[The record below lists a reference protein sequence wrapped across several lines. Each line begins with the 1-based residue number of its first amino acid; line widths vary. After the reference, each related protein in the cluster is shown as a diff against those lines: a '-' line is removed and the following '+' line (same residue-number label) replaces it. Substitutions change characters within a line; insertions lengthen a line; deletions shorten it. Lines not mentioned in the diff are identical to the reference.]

1 MAPQQNPAFLDQV
14 TGIVLGYG
22 LIGVVAAILAIAVF
36 KLYTRNQVLNDTL
49 FKVGQE
55 AIAAQASTAA
65 ALNRLSDL
73 LVRGKQPG

>member
-1 MAPQQNPAFLDQV
+1 MDKSPAFLDQI
-14 TGIVLGYG
+14 TAIVLGYG
-22 LIGVVAAILAIAVF
+22 LIGVVAAVLALAVW
-36 KLYTRNQVLNDTL
+36 KLYNRNQVLNDTL

-55 AIAAQASTAA
+55 AIAAQQSTAA